1 MSQNARLD
9 PTLITKGLHSTPKPQ
24 NAPQTSRSALL
35 GRIGVGQKLALTAG
49 LFALP
54 ITVLLY
60 LTVSGRQQD
69 INFVQREL
77 SGAQQIEA
85 YGQLQT
91 SVADFIG
98 AKIGGDPAKAAAAGA
113 VADQALDTLQS
124 NMAAQGLG
132 TSAAAFEG
140 VVEEWKLLEGA
151 GAGPQGTFAV
161 SMFNTFTSDSL
172 LPGLET
178 LLTESNLLLD
188 PIASSYFAVQG
199 SLVHLPEV
207 RARLSTLAVLA
218 QSINQLQDMP
228 ALLSVLLPQYRDE
241 AIRAGV
247 ALDSAF
253 SAVSRAEV
261 QDPSLKATLGQA
273 MAGLDEVRQTLRNG
287 AGRDNIN
294 VATERL
300 DPAVIRD
307 AGLKISAAIEV
318 GNKEVERLLG
328 ARASAER
335 SGMFLE
341 LLAVGLLTVLAGLL
355 LLAVARAITRPLTR
369 LAQSAR
375 ALEQGDLSVSVP
387 VTTRDELGVV
397 GLAFNAATAKL
408 RINMEQT
415 EAERQAARLLQA
427 NVGEFLDVTMQ
438 IADGD
443 LTARGRVSEDVLG
456 NVVDSINLMT
466 EELAAV
472 LSDVQRASQSVT
484 GSSQA
489 MLDSTEQIRNGTL
502 VTTLETGRVTRQAL
516 EMTAAIKQMS
526 AIAQASADS
535 AQRSLTASET
545 GQQAVSSTLR
555 GMEAIRESSQG
566 VSVRVQSLSQRSEQI
581 GEIVDSISHIASQVN
596 LLSLHASIEAAGAGE
611 AGKRFAVVA
620 EEIRELADLSTDA
633 TARIA
638 DLIAK
643 VQGDVQGVAQDMRV
657 NSAQVEQGYVVAGQ
671 AGEALRE
678 IAELAGV
685 TAHFAS
691 NISDAARE
699 QMQEVQGMSG
709 AVTQIAD
716 VARESQRSAETGRE
730 VAEQLQQLAQRLSGS
745 LARFRLPG

>member
-9 PTLITKGLHSTPKPQ
+9 PSLITEGLRSPPKPQ
-24 NAPQTSRSALL
+24 RAPRVSSGALL

-60 LTVSGRQQD
+60 LTASGRQQD

-91 SVADFIG
+91 SVTDFIG
-98 AKIGGDPAKAAAAGA
+98 AKLGGDQAKMASAGTA
-113 VADQALDTLQS
+113 ADQALATLQS
-124 NMAAQGLG
+124 DMAARGLALS
-132 TSAAAFEG
+132 SATFED
-140 VVEEWKLLEGA
+140 VTQKWKLLEEA

-161 SMFNTFTSDSL
+161 SMFNTFTSDAM

-188 PIASSYFAVQG
+188 STPSSYFAVQG
-199 SLVHLPEV
+199 ALVHLPEV
-207 RARLSTLAVLA
+207 QARLSTLALLA
-218 QSINQLQDMP
+218 QSINQIQNMP
-228 ALLSVLLPQYRDE
+228 ALSNLLLPQYRDE

-247 ALDSAF
+247 ALDAAF
-253 SAVSRAEV
+253 SAVARAEA
-261 QDPSLKATLGQA
+261 QDPSLKATLGKA
-273 MAGLDEVRQTLRNG
+273 MAGLDEVRQTLSNG
-287 AGRDNIN
+287 AGDNIS
-294 VATERL
+294 VASERL
-300 DPAVIRD
+300 DPTTLQKA
-307 AGLKISAAIEV
+307 ALKISAAVGV
-318 GNKEVERLLG
+318 GNTEVKRLLG
-328 ARASAER
+328 ARVGAER
-335 SGMFLE
+335 RGMALE
-341 LLAVGLLTVLAGLL
+341 LLSVALLTVLAGLL

-408 RINMEQT
+408 RVNQEQT
-415 EAERQAARLLQA
+415 EAERQAAQRLQA

-472 LSDVQRASQSVT
+472 LSDVQRASTSVT
-484 GSSQA
+484 GGSQS
-489 MLDSTEQIRNGTL
+489 MLESTEQIRQGTL
-502 VTTLETGRVTRQAL
+502 VTTLETGRVTRQAQ
-516 EMTAAIKQMS
+516 EMTAAIRQMS

-535 AQRSLTASET
+535 AQRALVASET
-545 GQQAVSSTLR
+545 GQQAVSSTLK
-555 GMEAIRESSQG
+555 GMEAIRQSSQG
-566 VSVRVQSLSQRSEQI
+566 VAVRVRSLTQRSEQI
-581 GEIVDSISHIASQVN
+581 EEIVDSISHIASQVN

-638 DLIAK
+638 ELIAK
-643 VQGDVQGVAQDMRV
+643 VQGDVQGVAQDMQV

>member
-9 PTLITKGLHSTPKPQ
+9 PSLITKGLRSPSKPQ
-24 NAPQTSRSALL
+24 RASKTARSTLL
-35 GRIGVGQKLALTAG
+35 GQIGVGQKLALTAG

-60 LTVSGRQQD
+60 LTASGRQQD

-77 SGAQQIEA
+77 SGTQQIEA
-85 YGQLQT
+85 YGKLQT

-98 AKIGGDPAKAAAAGA
+98 AKIAGDQLKMAAAGTA
-113 VADQALDTLQS
+113 ADQALETLQS
-124 NMAAQGLG
+124 GMAARGLEISS
-132 TSAAAFEG
+132 TTFEG
-140 VVEEWKLLEGA
+140 VIQQWKLLEEA

-161 SMFNTFTSDSL
+161 SMFNTFNSESM

-188 PIASSYFAVQG
+188 PTASSYFAIQG
-199 SLVHLPEV
+199 ALVHLPEV
-207 RARLSTLAVLA
+207 QARLFTLALLA
-218 QSINQLQDMP
+218 QSINEIQNMP
-228 ALLSVLLPQYRDE
+228 ALFNLLLPQYRDE

-247 ALDSAF
+247 ALDAAF
-253 SAVSRAEV
+253 SAVARAEA
-261 QDPSLKATLGQA
+261 QDPSLKESLGKA
-273 MAGLDEVRQTLRNG
+273 MAGLDEVRQTLSNG
-287 AGRDNIN
+287 AGRDNITL
-294 VATERL
+294 ASERL
-300 DPAVIRD
+300 DSSTLRSA
-307 AGLKISAAIEV
+307 ALKISAAVGV
-318 GNKEVERLLG
+318 GNTEVKRLLA
-328 ARASAER
+328 ARLSAER
-335 SGMFLE
+335 RGMFVE
-341 LLAVGLLTVLAGLL
+341 LLSVALLTVLAGLL

-408 RINMEQT
+408 RVNQEQT
-415 EAERQAARLLQA
+415 EAERQAAQHLQA

-438 IADGD
+438 IAEGD

-472 LSDVQRASQSVT
+472 LSDVQRASTSVT
-484 GSSQA
+484 GSSKS
-489 MLDSTEQIRNGTL
+489 MLESTEQIRQGTL
-502 VTTLETGRVTRQAL
+502 VTTLETGRVTRQAQ
-516 EMTAAIKQMS
+516 EMTAAIRQMS

-535 AQRSLTASET
+535 AQRALSASET
-545 GQQAVSSTLR
+545 GQQAVSSTLK
-555 GMEAIRESSQG
+555 GMEAIRESSQD
-566 VSVRVQSLSQRSEQI
+566 VAERVQSLTQRSEQI
-581 GEIVDSISHIASQVN
+581 GEIVDSIGHIASQVN

-643 VQGDVQGVAQDMRV
+643 VQGDVQGVAQNMRV
-657 NSAQVEQGYVVAGQ
+657 NSAQVEQGYAVAGQ

-699 QMQEVQGMSG
+699 QMREVQGMSG
-709 AVTQIAD
+709 AVTQIAE
-716 VARESQRSAETGRE
+716 VAKESQRSAETGRE